1 MKEVN
6 ACIITI
12 GDELLIG
19 QTIDTN
25 SAFIAQ
31 ELNKIGIWVKR
42 RVAIGDSKEEILNTL
57 SNASKESQVII
68 ITGGLGPTADDIT
81 KPTLCDYFHSKIII
95 DEGALQNVKDIF
107 SKLNRPLT
115 DRNLKQAEV
124 PDNCTVLP
132 NLRGTAPGMWFE
144 APPPP
149 TGGLAG
155 TQHLPLQGPA
165 TNSISPESEASQPGH
180 SPLGGAGGPG
190 FEYMTAD
197 PITYGLLK
205 QFVKEHRRN
214 PTQSEEAL
222 WHELRGKQLEK
233 YKFRRQHIIGNYIAD
248 FVCLPEKLIIEVD
261 GLIHQLPQNKENDE
275 RRTEWLQ
282 MSGFRVLRFSNDDV
296 INHMD
301 KVLSKILQ
309 ALKEE
314 SQKSNTSASLVSGM
328 ADAPKEVKTTIYV
341 SLPGVP
347 NEMKGLMQHSVI
359 PKLKES
365 LELPAVVHST
375 LLTSGIGESTIAD
388 VLEDFE
394 RNLPGHIKL
403 AYLPSYGMVRLRL
416 TGRGSHKE
424 TVDQEVSAEFEKMKP
439 LVAEWMV
446 ADSDITLQQA
456 VSNLIKQFGKT
467 VATAESCTG
476 GYIAHL
482 ITSKAGSS
490 AIFNGSVVSYSN
502 KVKENV
508 LGVKEETIRN
518 FGAVS
523 EQTVKE
529 MVQGVLNCIDSDYA
543 LATSGIMGPDGGSVE
558 KPVGMVWIAV
568 GNKNNVKTA
577 QYNFRYDRTRNIEMT
592 AQAALTM
599 LRRFILEQE
608 TLKD

>member
-1 MKEVN
+1 MASYIALKLRDSLMKEVN

-42 RVAIGDSKEEILNTL
+42 RIAIGDNKEEILNTL
-57 SNASKESQVII
+57 AEESKENEVII

-81 KPTLCDYFHSKIII
+81 KPTLCEYFHSKITI

-107 SKLNRPLT
+107 SKLNKPLT
-115 DRNLKQAEV
+115 GRNLKQAEV

-144 APPPP
+144 
-149 TGGLAG
+149 
-155 TQHLPLQGPA
+155 
-165 TNSISPESEASQPGH
+165 
-180 SPLGGAGGPG
+180 
-190 FEYMTAD
+190 
-197 PITYGLLK
+197 
-205 QFVKEHRRN
+205 KE
-214 PTQSEEAL
+214 T
-222 WHELRGKQLEK
+222 
-233 YKFRRQHIIGNYIAD
+233 
-248 FVCLPEKLIIEVD
+248 V
-261 GLIHQLPQNKENDE
+261 
-275 RRTEWLQ
+275 
-282 MSGFRVLRFSNDDV
+282 
-296 INHMD
+296 
-301 KVLSKILQ
+301 
-309 ALKEE
+309 
-314 SQKSNTSASLVSGM
+314 
-328 ADAPKEVKTTIYV
+328 IYV

-359 PKLKES
+359 PKLKDS
-365 LELPAVVHST
+365 LELPAVVHRT

-394 RNLPGHIKL
+394 RELPGHIKL

-416 TGRGSHKE
+416 TGRGSDKE
-424 TVDQEVSAEFEKMKP
+424 IVDQEVSAQFEKMKP
-439 LVAEWMV
+439 LVTEWMV
-446 ADSDITLQQA
+446 ADSDISLQQA
-456 VSNLIKQFGKT
+456 VSNLLKKLGKT

-490 AIFNGSVVSYSN
+490 AIFNGSIVSYSN

-529 MVQGVLNCIDSDYA
+529 MVQGVLSCIDSDYA

-577 QYNFRYDRTRNIEMT
+577 KYNFRYDRTRNIEMT

-599 LRRFILEQE
+599 LRGFILEQE